1 MTVAAPTP
9 TAAPPA
15 PVAASRRSTVGWA
28 VATMATVAV
37 LLLVPLWFTPRFY
50 FYGDTQIGS
59 FGQWYHLG
67 SELRD
72 GHWPLIDLQRWRAG
86 NYVAEGQWGQWNP
99 LVLLISVASTFA
111 SNAMVFC
118 TVLKVVVAV
127 LGSLGGFLLCRS
139 YGVRQEIAFVVG
151 IALPF
156 GGVSQYLDL
165 ATWSTGLLVWALLP
179 WAWWAIRRTLHGRN
193 PFPALAFCYLL
204 VTVGY
209 VYGTIYLALVLIGC
223 LVDAAMLRQWRGL
236 VRVLAVGVCAGLLTV
251 TVYLPGLLTAPVTT
265 RGTWEVLNTNNL
277 PVSLQDYAVSVIPT
291 GVVPPEIGRRD
302 MTPLGYIAWFLPM
315 LAWVRPSRVGRAL
328 RPAVGLLF
336 VLVSVV
342 LWSLGPTDV
351 GPLRYPVRVL
361 PVVTLCALVVA
372 GMVASDATT
381 RPTRGQLSLSILWV
395 GAAAYLA
402 GSHALYTARAQ
413 LTSFALVSAAI
424 VLVWWLWRR
433 GTAPDASARLR
444 RQMPAVV
451 AAVVALCSL
460 GFLLLQHGYFPTP
473 QSKERNMPALVSDYR
488 KTLEASVGDVFMVGA
503 PNDAIQADASVT
515 SDFLTASAWYVSGRP
530 IQNTYTTIGFATY
543 NDRYC
548 ITLIGGVCRP
558 ALAML
563 GSTEPQTGMSRLDLL
578 SVSTVLIRKEGI
590 PARTLDNPPSGW
602 RIGRETPLS
611 VMWVRERP
619 LPAAGGVVWSSP
631 GTQVETL
638 SEDTRTVRLRVT
650 AVADQGGTVAF
661 SRLAWPGYRVE
672 GGGSLSDRPVD
683 GYLATLHLPSST
695 EGRIVTLRYDP
706 PGWPLEL
713 AAWTV
718 SVVASVAWSLLALVL
733 WWRRRGAPRGAR
745 TQTPS
750 HDPADGSADP
760 EDGAGAPEAGSPDR
774 PDRQAQPAG

>member
-1 MTVAAPTP
+1 MTVATPTP
-9 TAAPPA
+9 TTARLAPPA
-15 PVAASRRSTVGWA
+15 STAPDRRATAIWA
-28 VATMATVAV
+28 VAAMATVAV

-127 LGSLGGFLLCRS
+127 LGSLGGFLLCLG
-139 YGVRQEIAFVVG
+139 YGVRREIAFVVSV
-151 IALPF
+151 ALPL
-156 GGVSQYLDL
+156 GGVTQYLDL
-165 ATWSTGLLVWALLP
+165 ATWSTGLLVWALVP
-179 WAWWAIRRTLHGRN
+179 WAWWAIRRTLRGRN

-209 VYGTIYLALVLIGC
+209 VYGTIYLALVLTGC
-223 LVDAAMLRQWRGL
+223 LVDAAILRQWPAL
-236 VRVLAVGVCAGLLTV
+236 LRVLGVGVCAGLLAV

-265 RGTWEVLNTNNL
+265 RGSWEILDTNNL
-277 PVSLQDYAVSVIPT
+277 PVSMQDYAVSVIPT
-291 GVVPPEIGRRD
+291 GVVPPGIGRRD
-302 MTPLGYIAWFLPM
+302 MTPLGYLAWFLPM
-315 LAWVRPSRVGRAL
+315 LAWVRPSRVSRAL
-328 RPAVGLLF
+328 RPAAGLLF
-336 VLVSVV
+336 VLVTVA
-342 LWSLGPTDV
+342 LWSLGPTQV
-351 GPLRYPVRVL
+351 GPLRYPVRLL

-372 GMVASDATT
+372 GILASRATS
-381 RPTRGQLSLSILWV
+381 RPTRGQLGLSLLWV
-395 GAAAYLA
+395 GAAAFLA
-402 GSHALYTARAQ
+402 GSHALYTTRAQ
-413 LTSFALVSAAI
+413 LTSFALVSVAI
-424 VLVWWLWRR
+424 LLVWWLWRR
-433 GTAPDASARLR
+433 GTAADASARLR
-444 RQMPAVV
+444 RQVPAVV
-451 AAVVALCSL
+451 ATVMALCSL
-460 GFLLLQHGYFPTP
+460 GFLVLQHSYFPTP

-488 KTLEASVGDVFMVGA
+488 RTLQGSVGDVFMVGA

-563 GSTEPQTGMSRLDLL
+563 RSTEPQTGMSRLDLL
-578 SVSTVLIRKEGI
+578 SVSTVLIRKEGVS
-590 PARTLDNPPSGW
+590 AKTLANPPPGW
-602 RIGRETPLS
+602 RVGRETPLS

-619 LPAAGGVVWSSP
+619 LPAAGGVVWTSP
-631 GTQVETL
+631 GTRVETL
-638 SEDTRTVRLRVT
+638 SEDTRAVRLRVT
-650 AVADQGGTVAF
+650 AVSDQGGTVAF

-672 GGGSLSDRPVD
+672 GGGSLSDHLVD
-683 GYLATLHLPSST
+683 GYLTTMSLPAST
-695 EGRIVTLRYDP
+695 EGKIVTLRFDP
-706 PGWPLEL
+706 PGWPVEL

-718 SVVASVAWSLLALVL
+718 SVVASIGWSLLALVL
-733 WWRRRGAPRGAR
+733 WWRRRRD
-745 TQTPS
+745 PS
-750 HDPADGSADP
+750 RD
-760 EDGAGAPEAGSPDR
+760 ESPDDAATDL
-774 PDRQAQPAG
+774 PDRQAQPVG

>member
-1 MTVAAPTP
+1 MTVATPTP
-9 TAAPPA
+9 TTARLAPTATTASDRRATVIWAA
-15 PVAASRRSTVGWA
+15 AAMV
-28 VATMATVAV
+28 TVAV

-139 YGVRQEIAFVVG
+139 YGVRREIAFVVSV
-151 IALPF
+151 ALPL
-156 GGVSQYLDL
+156 GGVTQYLDL
-165 ATWSTGLLVWALLP
+165 TTWATGLLVWALLP
-179 WAWWAIRRTLHGRN
+179 WAWWAIRRTLRGRN
-193 PFPALAFCYLL
+193 PFPALALCYLL

-223 LVDAAMLRQWRGL
+223 LVDAAILREWPAL
-236 VRVLAVGVCAGLLTV
+236 LRVLGVGVCAGLLAV

-265 RGTWEVLNTNNL
+265 RGSWEILDTNNL
-277 PVSLQDYAVSVIPT
+277 PVSMQDYAVSVIPT
-291 GVVPPEIGRRD
+291 GVVPPGIGRRD
-302 MTPLGYIAWFLPM
+302 MTPLGYLAWFLPI
-315 LAWVRPSRVGRAL
+315 LTWVRPSRVSSAL
-328 RPAVGLLF
+328 RPAAGLLF
-336 VLVSVV
+336 VLVSVG
-342 LWSLGPTDV
+342 LWSLGPTQV
-351 GPLRYPVRVL
+351 GPLRYPVRLL

-372 GMVASDATT
+372 GILASRATT
-381 RPTRGQLSLSILWV
+381 RPTRGQLGLSLLWV
-395 GAAAYLA
+395 GAAAFLA
-402 GSHALYTARAQ
+402 ASHALYTTRAQ
-413 LTSFALVSAAI
+413 LTSFALVSVAI

-433 GTAPDASARLR
+433 GTATDASARLR
-444 RQMPAVV
+444 ARMPAVV

-460 GFLLLQHGYFPTP
+460 GFLILQHSYFPTP

-488 KTLEASVGDVFMVGA
+488 RPLEGSVGDVFMVGA

-515 SDFLTASAWYVSGRP
+515 SDFLTASAWYVTGRP

-563 GSTEPQTGMSRLDLL
+563 RSTEPQTGMSRLDLL
-578 SVSTVLIRKEGI
+578 SVSTVLIRKEGVS
-590 PARTLDNPPSGW
+590 AKTLDNPPPGW

-631 GTQVETL
+631 GTRVETL
-638 SEDTRTVRLRVT
+638 AEDTRTVRLRVT
-650 AVADQGGTVAF
+650 AVSDQGGTVAF

-672 GGGSLSDRPVD
+672 GGGSLSDQLVD
-683 GYLATLHLPSST
+683 GYLTTLRLPAST
-695 EGRIVTLRYDP
+695 EGKVVTLHYDP

-718 SVVASVAWSLLALVL
+718 SVVASIAWSLMILVL
-733 WWRRRGAPRGAR
+733 WWRRRRDLSRDDSPDDGAP
-745 TQTPS
+745 
-750 HDPADGSADP
+750 DLP
-760 EDGAGAPEAGSPDR
+760 E
-774 PDRQAQPAG
+774 RQAQPAG